1 MKIDLKEL
9 FSFDNSF
16 DEKSVNALLKALND
30 AHLEEFDYLKFKAS
44 VQNLLSLNMDE
55 NTSIRSTFATAQT
68 LGVTKDYVLKTIDHY
83 INVIGREKSNFS
95 EALKKTLDNSINTK
109 IKDSDTLRVNINKFE
124 QKIVELQNAIQEGK
138 TKLQNVDSE
147 IEEIK
152 NKIET
157 TKNEF
162 QKAITHLETTMSDDK
177 SKISNIL

>member
-9 FSFDNSF
+9 FSFDKSY

-30 AHLEEFDYLKFKAS
+30 AHIEEFDYLKFKAS
-44 VQNLLSLNMDE
+44 VLNLLNLNMDE
-55 NTSIRSTFATAQT
+55 NTSIKSTFATAQT
-68 LGVTKDYVLKTIDHY
+68 LGVTKEYVLKTIDHY
-83 INVIGREKSNFS
+83 LNVIGREKSNFS
-95 EALKKTLDNSINTK
+95 DALKKTLDNSINTK
-109 IKDSDTLRVNINKFE
+109 IKESEALKANINKFE

-138 TKLQNVDSE
+138 TKLQNVDTE

-152 NKIET
+152 SKIES

-162 QKAITHLETTMSDDK
+162 QKAITHLENTISEDK